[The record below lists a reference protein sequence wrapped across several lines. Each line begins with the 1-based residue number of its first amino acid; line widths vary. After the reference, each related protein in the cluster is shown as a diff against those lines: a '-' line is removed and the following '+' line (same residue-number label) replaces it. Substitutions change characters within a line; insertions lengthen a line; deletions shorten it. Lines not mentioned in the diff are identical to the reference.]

1 MNGIR
6 HALLGV
12 VAILG
17 VLGFG
22 GVPQRAWAGAQ
33 QYELLSDS
41 VRTALSAAI
50 ADQDP
55 PRVIFSNIHDR
66 LAYLEWLGEM
76 SERLK
81 PKQPNFLVRKDLL
94 ETVYYEAKR
103 AGLEPALMLGLIQVE
118 SNFRKFAVSRAGARG
133 LTQVMP
139 FWADLIGDGDARKL
153 FNLRVNIRF
162 GCVILRYYLDAE
174 KGNLFRALG
183 RYNGSVGQADYPYRV
198 LAAWKKW
205 QYTPQLAPSVP
216 TAAPV
221 SPIWS
226 PSAMHSANRAR

>member
-1 MNGIR
+1 MR
-6 HALLGV
+6 PTRR
-12 VAILG
+12 G
-17 VLGFG
+17 VLVGAVVLAALAG
-22 GVPQRAWAGAQ
+22 GAAPLPAQAGAQ
-33 QYELLSDS
+33 QYELLSDA

-50 ADQDP
+50 SDQEP
-55 PRVIFSNIHDR
+55 PRVTFDNIRER

-81 PKQPNFLVRKDLL
+81 SRQPNFLVRKDLL

-139 FWADLIGDGDARKL
+139 FWVDLIGNGDTSEL
-153 FNLRVNIRF
+153 FNQRVNIRF
-162 GCVILRYYLDAE
+162 GCVILRHYLDAE

-183 RYNGSVGQADYPYRV
+183 RYNGSLGQAAYPYRV

-205 QYTPQLAPSVP
+205 QYTPQLAPSIPV
-216 TAAPV
+216 AAPAA
-221 SPIWS
+221 
-226 PSAMHSANRAR
+226 PSHLPFRARDR